1 MPPPLL
7 LRVPRIRS
15 LVGGARLVC
24 AVGLL
29 GGGSHLAA
37 QSATSQGNVTTV
49 IPRPAS
55 ERPLPDEA
63 PFVLRDPVRI
73 VVPAGSTR
81 LKELGEWLAEV
92 LRTGSGFRA
101 EVEVGEVARA
111 PVGSITLDTPESW
124 GASNTIAPISA
135 EAYGLHASAA
145 GVQIRARSP
154 EGVVWGIQTFR
165 QLLPPTFEARA
176 STSGTPRPSSWMIP
190 AVAIGDAPRFSW
202 RGSLLDV
209 SRHFLPV
216 ADVERHIDLLSRYKL
231 NVLHWHLTDDQGWR
245 IEIPGLPRLTSVGA
259 WRTEATGE
267 RTGGFYT
274 ARDIRAVVEYARL
287 RGVMVVPEI
296 EMPGHAR
303 AMLVAYPE
311 LGCTHDTL
319 SVATTWGVF
328 ADILCPASPTLFP
341 TMEKV
346 LDAVIAL
353 FPAPYVHVGGDE
365 VPKDRW
371 RDCAECQAL
380 MRREGLADEEAL
392 QGWMLRRIGRY
403 LASHGHTLIAW
414 DEALDGGLDASSV
427 VQSWRDS
434 SRTRAAVAAGHR
446 VIASP
451 NEWVYLNRPPQELT
465 LAQVNGFDPLPPGLS
480 AVQRTQLLGSEATFW
495 SEHIT
500 SGANLDVMALPRL
513 LAFADRVWGAAPADL
528 AVLSARIDG
537 DQRARLMA
545 AGRVVGD
552 TDAPLPSVR
561 VEFDSAG
568 RTPRLRLTGTL
579 PGYSVRMSRSGSPP
593 TAGSPAAEDGASL
606 AEYASVRLQRFIG
619 SEPLGEPVVFRID
632 HHLAVGKRATITPAP
647 DSRYP
652 GTGSFTLTDGLLG
665 GVQHDDGVWAGWWG
679 PDVEAVIDLGERSP
693 AMQVVL
699 RFLHNPRSWIF
710 LPRQVELSTSND
722 GVQWSSPAIATLTSP
737 DARDAVLVRDIS
749 QQMPGARYLKV
760 VVRNAGPLPAGHP
773 GAGQPSWLFL
783 DEIAVR
789 RSLGVVRP

>member
-1 MPPPLL
+1 MSARAGAVAACAIGLL
-7 LRVPRIRS
+7 IGTPAVRAQGA
-15 LVGGARLVC
+15 GGA
-24 AVGLL
+24 
-29 GGGSHLAA
+29 
-37 QSATSQGNVTTV
+37 TSIV
-49 IPRPAS
+49 PRPAS
-55 ERPLPDEA
+55 ERLLPREA
-63 PFVLRDPVRI
+63 PFVLESPVRI
-73 VVPAGSTR
+73 AVPFASGPLT
-81 LKELGEWLAEV
+81 ELGEWLAET
-92 LRTGSGFRA
+92 LRRSSGLR
-101 EVEVGEVARA
+101 VELEDRDVARV
-111 PVGSITLDTPESW
+111 PVGTITLALS
-124 GASNTIAPISA
+124 ASIAPSDSTEFESREGHA
-135 EAYGLHASAA
+135 LDLSSDEAYTLDVTSR
-145 GVQIRARSP
+145 GVTIRARSP
-154 EGVVWGIQTFR
+154 AGMVWGIQSLL
-165 QLLPPTFEARA
+165 QLLPPTFERSEAVLDA
-176 STSGTPRPSSWMIP
+176 SRPDRWTIP
-190 AVAIGDAPRFSW
+190 ALSIRDAPRFSW

-216 ADVERHIDLLSRYKL
+216 ADVDRHIDLLSRYKL

-274 ARDIRAVVEYARL
+274 ARDIREVVEYARL
-287 RGVMVVPEI
+287 RGVMIVPEI

-303 AMLVAYPE
+303 AMLAAYPE
-311 LGCTHDTL
+311 LGCTKDAL

-328 ADILCPASPTLFP
+328 ADILCPASPSLFP

-346 LDAVIAL
+346 LDAVVAL

-380 MRREGLADEEAL
+380 MPREGLADEEAL

-403 LASHGHTLIAW
+403 LASKGRTLIAW

-465 LAQVNGFDPLPPGLS
+465 LAQVNAFDPVPPGLNE
-480 AVQRTQLLGSEATFW
+480 AQRTQLLGSEATFW

-500 SGANLDVMALPRL
+500 SGANLDLMALPRL

-537 DQRARLMA
+537 DQRARLDA
-545 AGRVVGD
+545 AGRVVGE
-552 TDAPLPSVR
+552 TNAPLPSVR
-561 VEFDSAG
+561 LQFDSVS
-568 RTPRLRLTGTL
+568 RVPRLRLTGTL
-579 PGYSVRMSRSGSPP
+579 PGYSVRGSRNGAPPSAASPMVQ
-593 TAGSPAAEDGASL
+593 DGASL
-606 AEYASVRLQRFIG
+606 AEFSSVRLQRFIG
-619 SEPLGEPVVFRID
+619 RETLGEPLVFRID
-632 HHLAVGKRATITPAP
+632 HHLAVGKRATISPAP
-647 DSRYP
+647 DARYP

-665 GVQHDDGVWAGWWG
+665 GLQHDDGLWAGWWG
-679 PDVEAVIDLGERSP
+679 PDVEAVVDLGEQPRE
-693 AMQVVL
+693 MQVVM
-699 RFLHNPRSWIF
+699 RFLHNPRSWI
-710 LPRQVELSTSND
+710 LVPRQVELSTSND
-722 GVQWSSPAIATLTSP
+722 GVQWTSP
-737 DARDAVLVRDIS
+737 TVAQVTAPDAPDAVLVREIS
-749 QQMPGARYLKV
+749 ERMPSARLLKV
-760 VVRNAGPLPAGHP
+760 FVRNGGPLPAGHP

-789 RSLGVVRP
+789 RAVGALRP